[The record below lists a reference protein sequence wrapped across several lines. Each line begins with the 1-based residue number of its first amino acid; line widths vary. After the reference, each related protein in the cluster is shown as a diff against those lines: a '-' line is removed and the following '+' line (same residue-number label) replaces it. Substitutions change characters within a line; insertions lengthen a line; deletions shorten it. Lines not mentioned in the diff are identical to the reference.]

1 MMIGRRWG
9 RRGFTITEALVTLLV
24 FSFFL
29 AVLFMTMA
37 HGFRTFSVAVARS
50 DVTTEARRLVLFMEG
65 ELRTSAY
72 FSIDPVSRKVNG
84 QARDGVCFVSM
95 LDWTRSDSFNALES
109 RPNWDRYLVYY
120 ATTERPSGRLV
131 RMAINPAKSTIPAD
145 IGSFPYPPF
154 VDDPS
159 RFMIE
164 DPLTYSFYDLANSR
178 VLASKVKSFSV
189 TMIPT
194 TQEVEVVP
202 F

>member
-1 MMIGRRWG
+1 
-9 RRGFTITEALVTLLV
+9 
-24 FSFFL
+24 
-29 AVLFMTMA
+29 
-37 HGFRTFSVAVARS
+37 
-50 DVTTEARRLVLFMEG
+50 MEG

-164 DPLTYSFYDLANSR
+164 DPLTYSFDDLANSR

-189 TMIPT
+189 KVIPT
-194 TQEVEVVP
+194 TQEVEVRTILRQNGIMSRRGDKHREGGTFELQYRVHP
-202 F
+202 QNSQ